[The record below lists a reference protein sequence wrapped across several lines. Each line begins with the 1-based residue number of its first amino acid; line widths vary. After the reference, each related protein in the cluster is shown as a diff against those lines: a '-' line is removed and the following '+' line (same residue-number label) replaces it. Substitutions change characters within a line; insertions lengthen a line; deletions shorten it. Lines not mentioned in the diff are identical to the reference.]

1 MMRLM
6 CLMPHKVFYKVEYDY
21 LFCTQGQLR
30 VIKGIRVNGKEPG
43 RHHWRKGSEFFQ
55 RWIGLW

>member
-6 CLMPHKVFYKVEYDY
+6 CLMHHKVFYKVEYDY

-43 RHHWRKGSEFFQ
+43 RHHWEKDQNFFKDE
-55 RWIGLW
+55 